1 MSALNEKEVATSIS
15 NYFESKGLT
24 VIGKHDVFNHTDDD
38 ADERPFEIDLAIGP
52 VATKGIRTQDEINH
66 DKEFFERHAPSVDG
80 VVGDLMDV
88 SLFPKSQ
95 DVICRWRREPN
106 PNPVVGIAV
115 EIENN
120 MSKYFLGSLLAAAI
134 AGRWGIVVVP
144 DCAETPRWISTL
156 ERMMHKGHKSPIPS
170 NISVFT
176 WPQLKHKI
184 ECG

>member
-1 MSALNEKEVATSIS
+1 MNKLDEKKVSRSIS
-15 NYFESKGLT
+15 NHFKSKGLT
-24 VIGKHDVFNHTDDD
+24 IIGKYDAFNHPDHD
-38 ADERPFEIDLAIGP
+38 ADERSFVIDLAIGP
-52 VATKGIRTQDEINH
+52 LATKGARTDDEINR
-66 DKEFFERHAPSVDG
+66 DKELFARHAHSIDNAVA
-80 VVGDLMDV
+80 DLMDV

-95 DVICRWRREPN
+95 NSICSWIREPN

-115 EIENN
+115 EIENT

-156 ERMMHKGHKSPIPS
+156 ERMMHKGHNSPIPP

-176 WPQLKHKI
+176 WTQLKRRI
-184 ECG
+184 ESS